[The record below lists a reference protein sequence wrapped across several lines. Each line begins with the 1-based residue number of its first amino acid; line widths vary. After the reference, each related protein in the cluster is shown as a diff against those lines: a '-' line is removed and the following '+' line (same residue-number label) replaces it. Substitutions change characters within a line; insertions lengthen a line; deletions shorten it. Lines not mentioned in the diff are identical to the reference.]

1 MNEDVNLSCAIPH
14 HTDNWHSIIWRQVI
28 QRVRRLQIRIAKA
41 VKEGRWGKAKALMY
55 LVSKSFYAKL
65 LAVFRVTSNKGG
77 TTPGVDNIVWLNDLD
92 KLHAARSLKAR
103 GYTPLPLRRV
113 YILKKNV
120 NKSLLLVVRKPT
132 LTTGCPRMGYTLK
145 ALELYA
151 TKAAR
156 TVIRGC
162 KLPSAAI
169 KEMNEISTKYFIDRK
184 EWRKWLETNFET
196 EDDIWMEY
204 PLKKT
209 GKKRILY
216 NDAVEEALCFGWID
230 STVKSLNK
238 ETTIQRFCKRR
249 KNSSFSQPNIE
260 RLKWL
265 FENNLIHDSIRNKVL
280 EIIQQEFIYPEDIII
295 QLKVDKRVW
304 ANYQNLSEPYKRI
317 RIAYIDNARKRPDEF
332 DKRLNNFIEKTKEN
346 KLIKGFGG
354 IDKYY

>member
-1 MNEDVNLSCAIPH
+1 MN
-14 HTDNWHSIIWRQVI
+14 
-28 QRVRRLQIRIAKA
+28 K
-41 VKEGRWGKAKALMY
+41 
-55 LVSKSFYAKL
+55 
-65 LAVFRVTSNKGG
+65 
-77 TTPGVDNIVWLNDLD
+77 
-92 KLHAARSLKAR
+92 
-103 GYTPLPLRRV
+103 
-113 YILKKNV
+113 
-120 NKSLLLVVRKPT
+120 
-132 LTTGCPRMGYTLK
+132 
-145 ALELYA
+145 
-151 TKAAR
+151 
-156 TVIRGC
+156 
-162 KLPSAAI
+162 
-169 KEMNEISTKYFIDRK
+169 ISTKYFIDRK

-196 EDDIWMEY
+196 EDDIWLEY
-204 PLKKT
+204 PFKKT

-280 EIIQQEFIYPEDIII
+280 EIIQQEFVYPEDIII
-295 QLKVDKRVW
+295 QLKVDKTVW
-304 ANYQNLSEPYKRI
+304 VNYQNFSEPYKRI
-317 RIAYIDNARKRPDEF
+317 RIAYIDSARKRPDEF